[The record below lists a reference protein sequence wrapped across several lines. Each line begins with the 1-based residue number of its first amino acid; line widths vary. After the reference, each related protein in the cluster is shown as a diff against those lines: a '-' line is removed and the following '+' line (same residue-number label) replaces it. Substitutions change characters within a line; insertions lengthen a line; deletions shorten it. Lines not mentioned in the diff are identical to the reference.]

1 MRATEVRSDSGLR
14 PRASWDHHCSARW
27 LTVREARAPELL
39 KGAALA
45 LVDPG
50 TTAAWEM
57 RLDEVVT
64 GRVQFKGVIDEIA
77 AEAAKLIAVLRQHTG
92 ALVDLSRPAAIA
104 ARRGETTDGLLHSRR
119 RRPCATFDVSN
130 CNNLRMMPRN
140 YRHRAR
146 APAPPGARLGAG
158 NGGVARSIRPDGA
171 LSLPRSGLWSHG
183 HPRPSC
189 AARRAIRPRRGRGH
203 RSRPASHLVHGRRLD
218 CDYPTSTA
226 RISRGGRSGSRAGLI
241 GG

>member
-92 ALVDLSRPAAIA
+92 ALVDLSRPAPIA
-104 ARRGETTDGLLHSRR
+104 GRRSRGRARTQRNADKAAPRTSASNGLKPKPRRARKTRATAPNGVAPTRVSGARSAPPTDRMVAFAAKLAKEKRVVLPAGYAKDFEICRRFLNEHTGRRG
-119 RRPCATFDVSN
+119 
-130 CNNLRMMPRN
+130 
-140 YRHRAR
+140 
-146 APAPPGARLGAG
+146 AP
-158 NGGVARSIRPDGA
+158 
-171 LSLPRSGLWSHG
+171 
-183 HPRPSC
+183 
-189 AARRAIRPRRGRGH
+189 
-203 RSRPASHLVHGRRLD
+203 
-218 CDYPTSTA
+218 
-226 RISRGGRSGSRAGLI
+226 
-241 GG
+241 

>member
-92 ALVDLSRPAAIA
+92 ALVDLSRPAPIAGRRSRGRARAQRNADKAATDTSGSIRPKAKSQRSRKAKAATA
-104 ARRGETTDGLLHSRR
+104 ARRA
-119 RRPCATFDVSN
+119 P
-130 CNNLRMMPRN
+130 
-140 YRHRAR
+140 AR
-146 APAPPGARLGAG
+146 APAETSPP
-158 NGGVARSIRPDGA
+158 P
-171 LSLPRSGLWSHG
+171 
-183 HPRPSC
+183 
-189 AARRAIRPRRGRGH
+189 
-203 RSRPASHLVHGRRLD
+203 
-218 CDYPTSTA
+218 TA
-226 RISRGGRSGSRAGLI
+226 RMVAFAEKLAKEKGVGLPAGYARDFEICRRFLDDHAQR
-241 GG
+241 

>member
-92 ALVDLSRPAAIA
+92 ALVDLSRPAPIA
-104 ARRGETTDGLLHSRR
+104 GRRSQG
-119 RRPCATFDVSN
+119 
-130 CNNLRMMPRN
+130 
-140 YRHRAR
+140 RAR
-146 APAPPGARLGAG
+146 TQRNADKAATDTSG
-158 NGGVARSIRPDGA
+158 SIRPKA
-171 LSLPRSGLWSHG
+171 KSQ
-183 HPRPSC
+183 
-189 AARRAIRPRRGRGH
+189 
-203 RSRPASHLVHGRRLD
+203 
-218 CDYPTSTA
+218 
-226 RISRGGRSGSRAGLI
+226 
-241 GG
+241 